1 MIVQE
6 RRTVAESVS
15 WSGKGLHG
23 GQAVRVTVHPGDRGI
38 WFRAGGASL
47 EAIPENVADTSR
59 CTSLPVAR
67 TIEHLMSAL
76 AGLEVTDA
84 EIEVQ
89 GGELPGL
96 DGSSKEYVEGL
107 LDVGLASVGTVE
119 REPLFERVFVQ
130 EESIKVA
137 VSSGRGVW
145 RYGFLSDAWPFEQEF
160 ESIDIVGEFR
170 EEIAPAR
177 TWAFEH
183 ELPAIEQL
191 GLGRGLDATSAVVL
205 GKQGYVNE
213 VRFPDEPAR
222 HKLLDLIGDLYLAGF
237 PIRQLNVSA
246 CRSGHR
252 AHVEA
257 ARRLRHAL
265 SRTES

>member
-1 MIVQE
+1 
-6 RRTVAESVS
+6 
-15 WSGKGLHG
+15 
-23 GQAVRVTVHPGDRGI
+23 
-38 WFRAGGASL
+38 
-47 EAIPENVADTSR
+47 
-59 CTSLPVAR
+59 
-67 TIEHLMSAL
+67 MSAL

-257 ARRLRHAL
+257 ARSCATRFRARSPSRDRSPSKKSARAGEKEESLPRPIVGVLCLVRFAWLAL
-265 SRTES
+265 KGSLCLLLHVYPHEPDIS

>member
-1 MIVQE
+1 MISQV
-6 RRTVAESVS
+6 RKTVAESVI

-23 GQAVRVTVHPGDRGI
+23 GQAVRVSVHPGERGI
-38 WFRAGGASL
+38 WFRANGAAQ

-59 CTSLPVAR
+59 CTSLSDVR

-76 AGLEVTDA
+76 AGLEITDA

-96 DGSSKEYVEGL
+96 DGSAKDYVVGL
-107 LDVGLASVGTVE
+107 LAVGTTSVGAIE

-130 EESIKVA
+130 DESVKVA
-137 VSSGRGVW
+137 ISSGRGVW
-145 RYGFLSDAWPFEQEF
+145 RYTLLADTWPFEQEF
-160 ESIDIVGEFR
+160 EAADVVGEYP

-183 ELPAIEQL
+183 ELAAIEQL
-191 GLGRGLDATSAVVL
+191 GLGRGLDATSAVIL
-205 GKQGYVNE
+205 GSQGYTHE
-213 VRFPDEPAR
+213 VRFSDEPAR

-257 ARRLRHAL
+257 ARKLRQTL
-265 SRTES
+265 SGPKS